1 MTTQEQVITALTEV
15 YWGVEGSREKDY
27 AYDTVEAFIN
37 EHPDPEPPK
46 PTVDEMLEVLDVNM
60 PYLRE
65 EMEAVFQVYYGIPVY
80 VTVS

>member
-1 MTTQEQVITALTEV
+1 MITQDQAFDVLGKIL
-15 YWGVEGSREKDY
+15 RHKDTLLDI
-27 AYDTVEAFIN
+27 ARLRKFIN